1 MNLVDSSGWLEYF
14 ADGPLA
20 GKFSAPLQDTP
31 SLIVPTVCLYEV
43 FKVVLRERNE
53 DEAFQS
59 IALMSQANVIE
70 LSTDIAIHAAK
81 ISHSQKIPMADSII
95 LGTAMIHDA
104 TVWTKDDDF
113 KGMAGVKYF
122 APKGR
127 KSNKAL

>member
-1 MNLVDSSGWLEYF
+1 MNIVDSSGWLEYF

-20 GKFSAPLQDTP
+20 GKFSAPLKDTA
-31 SLIVPTVCLYEV
+31 SLIVPTICLYEV

-59 IALMSQANVIE
+59 IGLMSQGDVVE
-70 LSTDIAIHAAK
+70 LSVEIAIHAAK

-104 TVWTKDDDF
+104 IVWTKDNDF
-113 KGMAGVKYF
+113 EGMPGVKYF
-122 APKGR
+122 APKS
-127 KSNKAL
+127 KEV

>member
-20 GKFSAPLQDTP
+20 GKFSAPLKDTENI
-31 SLIVPTVCLYEV
+31 LVPTICLYEV

-59 IALMSQANVIE
+59 IALMSQGKVID

-81 ISHSQKIPMADSII
+81 ISHSRKIPMADSII
-95 LGTAMIHDA
+95 LGTALIHDA
-104 TVWTKDDDF
+104 IVWTKDDDF
-113 KGMAGVKYF
+113 KGIPGVKYF
-122 APKGR
+122 PPISK
-127 KSNKAL
+127 KV

>member
-20 GKFSAPLQDTP
+20 GKFSAPLKDTENI
-31 SLIVPTVCLYEV
+31 IVPTICLYEV

-59 IALMSQANVIE
+59 IALMSQGKVIE

-81 ISHSQKIPMADSII
+81 ISHSRKIPMADSII
-95 LGTAMIHDA
+95 LGTALIHDA
-104 TVWTKDDDF
+104 IVWTKDDDF
-113 KGMAGVKYF
+113 KGIPGVKYF
-122 APKGR
+122 PPKS
-127 KSNKAL
+127 KKV

>member
-20 GKFSAPLQDTP
+20 GKFSAPLKDTA
-31 SLIVPTVCLYEV
+31 SLIVPTICLYEV

-59 IALMSQANVIE
+59 IALMRQGKVIE

-81 ISHSQKIPMADSII
+81 ISHSRKIPMADSMI
-95 LGTAMIHDA
+95 LGTALIHDA
-104 TVWTKDDDF
+104 IVWTKDDDF
-113 KGMAGVKYF
+113 KGIPGVKYF
-122 APKGR
+122 TPKSR
-127 KSNKAL
+127 KV

>member
-20 GKFSAPLQDTP
+20 GKFSAPLKDTV
-31 SLIVPTVCLYEV
+31 SLIVPTICLYEV

-59 IALMSQANVIE
+59 IALMRQGKVIE

-81 ISHSQKIPMADSII
+81 ISHSRKIPMADSMI
-95 LGTAMIHDA
+95 LGTALIHDA
-104 TVWTKDDDF
+104 IVWTKDDDF
-113 KGMAGVKYF
+113 KGIPGVKYF
-122 APKGR
+122 TPKSR
-127 KSNKAL
+127 KV